1 MGKLFNAIKKN
12 YDEMVEFQN
21 KQEQNYLGET
31 TYDNIYG
38 NIKKLPYL
46 NYFINQIQN
55 DKKYYFGNDEA
66 YKAFME
72 QNKETFPGDSET
84 IPQASY
90 SKITVTIDVKGIDY
104 EKMLDTL
111 EEKIGEKKTE
121 ELLQRFKK
129 FAPTGPK
136 ENHPFEKLTT
146 KVINELD
153 ELNITSAK
161 INEYKEALT
170 YANDELIIKSD
181 TETVNDLIDNIN
193 SVREK
198 EAKAHVKQFAQDIGA
213 DSDKVESL
221 KTNWNAVSF
230 KADEPEQKKAL
241 FPFINEKPIYN
252 EEFKKKVLELDK
264 LVTSKGLIP
273 DGVVGESRYKE
284 YGFTD
289 YYLKTTELK
298 ESLLAYN
305 KLVESKDKIEAL
317 ENISKRVQEL
327 KEVTKNYN
335 DVLSYIKENFDT
347 SKVSLNANLYSGRV
361 QDSKAKLEN
370 FMQNL
375 PKRWDYENAAPGV
388 VLSGFAQLKGA
399 AKIAGVSIEEYME
412 NPNKYFLMGAKKLSK
427 EIDEKYLLPKDD
439 IEGNPIA
446 LGKRIAHIAVM
457 DVFAYTNTLEGYK
470 RANRGAEFLNNASE
484 FDENTNNN
492 IIISGASM
500 SLVHMYNHSGKTLF
514 TENDEPDM
522 ESIKNLFALGND
534 TDNLLMLSKN
544 YFLDDGALIDKKE
557 AYNLKMN
564 IMKDVNPLNETR
576 RIMGILKDYMAERVK
591 LYVERRNDSTTD
603 IDLEDHIE
611 PSTLFVAAKEYIKDY
626 IYINN
631 INLLNFDK
639 NQRKEVMEFLNDPV
653 KSFVE
658 KYQDE
663 PNLLR
668 TNYKGELLETFD
680 SLDNGFKETHD
691 IFYKQTGDNFVKAFN
706 DLNTQT
712 NGRNA
717 GKSITEILDANK
729 GGYFE
734 RKFDS
739 SSKEYKA
746 LIASVEAATDPK
758 SITYGDLSGVK
769 VYAQKY
775 VEHKLPEDG
784 NFDKLS
790 ENEKRRVEFCHTLIG
805 AVTQMDLNQKMEE
818 SKIKLAAD
826 NDVFQENVKKDTN
839 LDEEIEVSIEDNN
852 EVVNENAITQ

>member
-21 KQEQNYLGET
+21 KQEQNYLSET

-38 NIKKLPYL
+38 NKKKLPYL
-46 NYFINQIQN
+46 NYFIDQIQN
-55 DKKYYFGNDEA
+55 NKKYYFGNDEA
-66 YKAFME
+66 YKTFME

-84 IPQASY
+84 IPQADY
-90 SKITVTIDVKGIDY
+90 EKVTVSIDVKGVDY
-104 EKMLDTL
+104 EKILNTL
-111 EEKIGEKKTE
+111 EEKIGAQKTN
-121 ELLQRFKK
+121 ELLEKYKK
-129 FAPTGPK
+129 FTPAEAK
-136 ENHPFEKLTT
+136 VDHPFEKLTT
-146 KVINELD
+146 KIKNELD
-153 ELNITSAK
+153 ELNINELK
-161 INEYKEALT
+161 INEYKEALD
-170 YANDELIIKSD
+170 YANDELIIKTGTD
-181 TETVNDLIDNIN
+181 ETNALIDDIN

-198 EAKAHVKQFAQDIGA
+198 EAKSHVRQFAQEIGA

-221 KTNWNAVSF
+221 KTAWNAVSF
-230 KADEPEQKKAL
+230 KADDPDQKEAL
-241 FPFINEKPIYN
+241 FPFIKQKPVYN

-289 YYLKTTELK
+289 YFLKANELK

-335 DVLSYIKENFDT
+335 DVLSFIKENFDT

-361 QDSKAKLEN
+361 QDSKANLEN

-375 PKRWDYENAAPGV
+375 PKRWDHENAAPGV

-412 NPNKYFLMGAKKLSK
+412 NPNKYFMLGAKNLSK
-427 EIDEKYLLPKDD
+427 ELDEKYLLPKED
-439 IEGNPIA
+439 IDFNPIA

-457 DVFAYTNTLEGYK
+457 DVYAYTNTLEGYK
-470 RANRGAEFLNNASE
+470 RANRGAEFLNNVSE

-492 IIISGASM
+492 IIISGAST
-500 SLVHMYNHSGKTLF
+500 SLVHMYDHSSKTLF
-514 TENDEPDM
+514 MGNDEPDM

-544 YFLDDGALIDKKE
+544 YFLDDGSLIDKKE

-576 RIMGILKDYMAERVK
+576 RIMGVLKDYMAERVK
-591 LYVERRNDSTTD
+591 LYVERRNDPTTD
-603 IDLEDHIE
+603 IDLEDHIN
-611 PSTLFVAAKEYIKDY
+611 PSTLFLGAKEYMRDY
-626 IYINN
+626 IYLNN
-631 INLLNFDK
+631 INLLNYDK
-639 NQRKEVMEFLNDPV
+639 KQRQEVMDFLEDPV
-653 KSFVE
+653 KTFVE
-658 KYQDE
+658 KYENE

-668 TNYKGELLETFD
+668 TNYQGKLLETFD
-680 SLDNGFKETHD
+680 TLYDGFKKTHD

-717 GKSITEILDANK
+717 GKSINEILDANK

-746 LIASVEAATDPK
+746 LISSLEAATDPK
-758 SITYGDLSGVK
+758 SVTYGDLSGVK

-775 VEHKLPEDG
+775 VDHKLPEDG
-784 NFDKLS
+784 NFNKLS

-805 AVTQMDLNQKMEE
+805 AVTQMNLNQKMEE

-839 LDEEIEVSIEDNN
+839 LDEEIDVSIDDNN
-852 EVVNENAITQ
+852 EIVNENAITQ